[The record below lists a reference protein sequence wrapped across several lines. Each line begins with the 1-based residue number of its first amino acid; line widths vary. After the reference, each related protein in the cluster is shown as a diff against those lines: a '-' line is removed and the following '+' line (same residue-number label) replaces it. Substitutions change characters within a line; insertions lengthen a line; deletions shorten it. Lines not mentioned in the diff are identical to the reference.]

1 MEKEYTYILT
11 IGDKVVKPV
20 AVGWWSTEED
30 MVTTRCGMA
39 IAARA
44 FRKTAGILVYEKEKD
59 SIVNYDSS
67 LHYVLSVWMFAKG
80 TICR

>member
-39 IAARA
+39 TAARA
-44 FRKTAGILVYEKEKD
+44 FRKRRVSWYMKKRKIPTCGCSAMIAILIPDY
-59 SIVNYDSS
+59 SS
-67 LHYVLSVWMFAKG
+67 LQ
-80 TICR
+80 R